1 MQCLN
6 PPLEAI
12 PDGEWFCP
20 DCEDDLG
27 GSVVVGAG
35 RKPQKRAKKA
45 DADVG
50 QKRKASGKDATGEF
64 CPSLWPIFASWLLEP
79 YEYEEADAWPLANK
93 RRK

>member
-1 MQCLN
+1 MD
-6 PPLEAI
+6 PPLDAI

-64 CPSLWPIFASWLLEP
+64 CSSLWPFSRFL
-79 YEYEEADAWPLANK
+79 YHVDTEELM
-93 RRK
+93 RGL